1 MDNKYYTPDISDLF
15 VGYECE
21 FHGATVGGVVW
32 LNVPEEEK
40 DKYPDIE
47 PHIPVWTKWIIGS
60 CPWTTRSIQDTIEAL
75 ERGQIRTPHLTKEQ
89 IEAEGWKESDTP
101 EFFDRI
107 GNDRWFINW
116 EPKFNWIYIGD
127 NESQYEYS
135 GTCPSI
141 NEFRK
146 ICKWLGIT
154 T

>member
-1 MDNKYYTPDISDLF
+1 MILTNKFCSFVIMDQYFTPDISDLYI
-15 VGYECE
+15 GYECE
-21 FHGATVGGVVW
+21 INYGVLPGISENWSPIILESFEAIV
-32 LNVPEEEK
+32 
-40 DKYPDIE
+40 KYQQYGHNIF
-47 PHIPVWTKWIIGS
+47 
-60 CPWTTRSIQDTIEAL
+60 
-75 ERGQIRTPHLTKEQ
+75 RTPHLTKEQ

-116 EPKFNWIYIGD
+116 EPKFNWINIGD

-135 GTCPSI
+135 GACPSI

>member
-1 MDNKYYTPDISDLF
+1 MDQYFTPDISDLYI
-15 VGYECE
+15 GYECE
-21 FHGATVGGVVW
+21 IFHEGINEWIKHTIDENSVVH
-32 LNVPEEEK
+32 LMFLHP
-40 DKYPDIE
+40 
-47 PHIPVWTKWIIGS
+47 
-60 CPWTTRSIQDTIEAL
+60 
-75 ERGQIRTPHLTKEQ
+75 RTPSLTKEQ
-89 IEAEGWKESDTP
+89 IEAEGWKESETP

-116 EPKFNWIYIGD
+116 EPKFNWINIGD

-135 GTCPSI
+135 GACPSI